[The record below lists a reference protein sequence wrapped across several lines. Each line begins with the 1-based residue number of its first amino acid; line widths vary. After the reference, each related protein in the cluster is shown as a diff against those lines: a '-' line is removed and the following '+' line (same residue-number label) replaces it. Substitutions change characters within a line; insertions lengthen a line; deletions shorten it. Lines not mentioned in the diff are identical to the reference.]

1 MTATELKAKFQ
12 TGDIPTQQDFSDF
25 IDFIIKRRPV
35 ITFTEDVISGIPTV
49 NYICILA
56 NINIHGTIS
65 EIPVQII
72 EIQKNPDD
80 SLLYSSTYILKNGQ
94 DINIQ
99 DLIDQWNQYANLS
112 DNGNRICTIE
122 STNDFRNFRMR
133 FFKMLQTQ

>member
-25 IDFIIKRRPV
+25 IDFIIKRRSV
-35 ITFTEDVISGIPTV
+35 ITFFQNVTSGIPTV
-49 NYICILA
+49 NYICTLA

-72 EIQKNPDD
+72 AFQKNPNDP
-80 SLLYSSTYILKNGQ
+80 LMYASTYILKTGP
-94 DINIQ
+94 DINMQ

-112 DNGNRICTIE
+112 DDGNRICTIE
-122 STNDFRNFRMR
+122 NSNNFRNFILE
-133 FFKMLQTQ
+133 FFKMIKIQ